1 MEQIHR
7 FIKQFLSIIV
17 VNDNHPPK
25 GLYTEMYNV
34 DHRGKLKLINVCT
47 LSIPAIDLAHITRM

>member
-1 MEQIHR
+1 MEQIHT
-7 FIKQFLSIIV
+7 K
-17 VNDNHPPK
+17 NPPK